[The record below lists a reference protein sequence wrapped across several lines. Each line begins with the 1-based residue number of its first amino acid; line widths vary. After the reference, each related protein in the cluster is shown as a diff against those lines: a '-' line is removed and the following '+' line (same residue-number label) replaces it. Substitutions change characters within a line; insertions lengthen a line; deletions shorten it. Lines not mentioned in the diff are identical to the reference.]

1 MILFK
6 NVPFLVNSFLVSRV
20 SENRAVSEDEK
31 NPDKNIRI
39 AVKYIS
45 GRNLTI
51 DNVLPGSKQ

>member
-1 MILFK
+1 MILFR
-6 NVPFLVNSFLVSRV
+6 NALFLDNSFLASRV

-39 AVKYIS
+39 EDKYIS
-45 GRNLTI
+45 GRNVTI